1 MRVIVAG
8 GRDFEDYAMLRAC
21 LEFTLEPDDEIV
33 SGTAKG
39 ADTLGERYAKEY
51 DVPLHKFPAEWE
63 RHGKAAGPI
72 RNRQMAE
79 YGDKLVA
86 FLTENKLAGGTKDM
100 IIEALKK
107 GLEVHVYRY

>member
-51 DVPLHKFPAEWE
+51 SVPLHKFPAEWD
-63 RHGKAAGPI
+63 RYGVAAGPI
-72 RNRQMAE
+72 RNKQMAAYSE
-79 YGDKLVA
+79 KLVA
-86 FLTENKLAGGTKDM
+86 FLSRLGSKGTKNM
-100 IIEALKK
+100 IETALKM

>member
-1 MRVIVAG
+1 MKVIVAG
-8 GRDFEDYAMLRAC
+8 GRDFEDYAMLRVC

-33 SGTAKG
+33 SGCAAG
-39 ADTLGERYAKEY
+39 ADTLGEQYAKEY
-51 DVPLHKFPAEWE
+51 GFSVKRFPAEWD
-63 RHGKAAGPI
+63 RYGKAAGPI